1 LRNPVYELD
10 QDRIPEYEVLELSP
24 AELDSLLQEVHSPAV
39 DHVLYPAEYD
49 WEDRNQEDTIYP
61 GYYPLTLPD
70 YLEEEHPE
78 QQLHNLGFLPQL
90 GEVPETNQNLFEA
103 LSHSTTTTAPSTTI
117 ASTTS
122 TTTTA
127 RPLLTM
133 TKERRGMFE
142 EPIFRPGNAKDPHF
156 MYRGRKKR
164 SIPLP
169 PFVSKTNKS

>member
-1 LRNPVYELD
+1 M
-10 QDRIPEYEVLELSP
+10 
-24 AELDSLLQEVHSPAV
+24 
-39 DHVLYPAEYD
+39 
-49 WEDRNQEDTIYP
+49 
-61 GYYPLTLPD
+61 
-70 YLEEEHPE
+70 
-78 QQLHNLGFLPQL
+78 
-90 GEVPETNQNLFEA
+90 FEA

-142 EPIFRPGNAKDPHF
+142 EPIYRPGNAKDPHF